1 MVEPQASV
9 AIGAAVGAGTVIL
22 GAQVDALAV
31 GLAAAIF
38 ASIFLDA
45 VDDKIKAGAAA
56 LLAAMLAGYGSPFAA
71 AWAAQE
77 VPALAGNVGGLRLL
91 MAVLIGGVAPTV
103 IPLAVGWMKRRS
115 GQ

>member
-1 MVEPQASV
+1 MVEPQASA

-45 VDDKIKAGAAA
+45 VDDKLKAGAAA
-56 LLAAMLAGYGSPFAA
+56 LLAAMLAGYGSPKAA
-71 AWAAQE
+71 LFVAGTWPAIGAADDT
-77 VPALAGNVGGLRLL
+77 LRLL
-91 MAVLIGGVAPTV
+91 MAVLIGSLAPTA
-103 IPLAVGWMKRRS
+103 IPLVVGWFKRRS
-115 GQ
+115 EQ